1 MSSSTIAPTVAT
13 RIDHTLNPVAP
24 VPPKIPNTKP
34 PTTAPTIPITAVTIM
49 PPGSSPGST
58 SLASAPAINPTTI
71 QLMMPIFS
79 LALLSEGLSLLL
91 GVDSTIIYVGVL
103 VNGGVVGRLLAPAV
117 TVCSTGVYISQMF
130 HPQHPHQSAPTARGC
145 PRRTPER
152 PRSSRESPPLSL
164 AKASQASRRRL
175 GSRATQGPLQSNNP
189 RRA

>member
-13 RIDHTLNPVAP
+13 TIDHTLNPVAP

-34 PTTAPTIPITAVTIM
+34 PTTAPTIPIMAVTIM

-79 LALLSEGLSLLL
+79 LALLSLKGCPYCWR
-91 GVDSTIIYVGVL
+91 VDSTIIYLGVL
-103 VNGGVVGRLLAPAV
+103 VKSGVVGRLLASAV
-117 TVCSTGVYISQMF
+117 TVCSTGVYISQML

-152 PRSSRESPPLSL
+152 P
-164 AKASQASRRRL
+164 
-175 GSRATQGPLQSNNP
+175 
-189 RRA
+189 

>member
-34 PTTAPTIPITAVTIM
+34 PTTAPTIPIMAVTIM

-103 VNGGVVGRLLAPAV
+103 VKSGVVGRLLAPAV
-117 TVCSTGVYISQMF
+117 TVCSTGVYISQC
-130 HPQHPHQSAPTARGC
+130 SI
-145 PRRTPER
+145 
-152 PRSSRESPPLSL
+152 LSTHIRAL
-164 AKASQASRRRL
+164 QRL
-175 GSRATQGPLQSNNP
+175 GDVLAVRQRDLDPVAHGLLYH
-189 RRA
+189 RRKLLKRVGVG